1 MPVWRQQICCSS
13 DLSKIWRVKQK
24 LDQCPNFFIFIIS
37 PIFMMFFPNE
47 ISCRMGLTILDFK
60 MKGGLKVPHI
70 FVVAFTASDMWEFQK
85 TKFNGLKINIGPQ
98 VNWIQIVFL
107 KIWTWININCMNE
120 QVSNTGSS
128 GPLVVFLMNI
138 NNNSL
143 SLIKFVVLKQK
154 PDFSNRVLFWIVQWP
169 SYISHQNKNLSWPYE

>member
-1 MPVWRQQICCSS
+1 M
-13 DLSKIWRVKQK
+13 
-24 LDQCPNFFIFIIS
+24 
-37 PIFMMFFPNE
+37 
-47 ISCRMGLTILDFK
+47 
-60 MKGGLKVPHI
+60 
-70 FVVAFTASDMWEFQK
+70 
-85 TKFNGLKINIGPQ
+85 
-98 VNWIQIVFL
+98 
-107 KIWTWININCMNE
+107 NINCMNE

-169 SYISHQNKNLSWPYE
+169 SYISHQNKNLS